1 MGRKLTPPPEALHNT
16 TFTRKEA
23 LQAGLTPGQLRS
35 HQYKRIAPSI
45 YCHRN
50 TTPTPDAIARAYS
63 RSRPRIVITG
73 IQAAQHYKFPLPHW
87 IENPTHDP
95 NTPTPRIS
103 LWSRTWRRDHPEHH
117 LEWNKRRLKPGDVTT
132 LPDPEFPAH
141 IRITTVERTW
151 FDLANILDLENMVI
165 ILDHI
170 IRIPNPKYENR
181 EKPLSTPERIAAFI
195 DAHPHTPGIR
205 IAREALRLAR
215 IGADSPQETRLRLAC
230 REAALPEPAVN
241 RWIND
246 NDGRRIVRPDL
257 TWPKAKVACEYDG
270 AIHETERK
278 RVTDARRNALTTR
291 LGWRQIIVKDTDLCR
306 QERLGW
312 LTKDRLAAWNQL
324 GNGRQRPVRPL
335 GVRIGHY
342 GIKLRVWQPV
352 DLGLAPGLCQSPV
365 IHTIREALNYELAA

>member
-45 YCHRN
+45 YCHRD
-50 TTPTPDAIARAYS
+50 TTPTPNAIARAYS

-103 LWSRTWRRDHPEHH
+103 LWSRTWRRDHPDHH

-132 LPDPEFPAH
+132 LPDPEFPTH

-195 DAHPHTPGIR
+195 DTHPHTPGHQNR
-205 IAREALRLAR
+205 SGSATAHTHRCGLAARN
-215 IGADSPQETRLRLAC
+215 
-230 REAALPEPAVN
+230 PA
-241 RWIND
+241 
-246 NDGRRIVRPDL
+246 
-257 TWPKAKVACEYDG
+257 
-270 AIHETERK
+270 
-278 RVTDARRNALTTR
+278 TTR
-291 LGWRQIIVKDTDLCR
+291 LPRSRSPGTHGQQV
-306 QERLGW
+306 
-312 LTKDRLAAWNQL
+312 DR
-324 GNGRQRPVRPL
+324 RQRRPPHRPPRPHLARGESRMRIRWRNPRNRTETSDRRATQRAHRPAGVATDHRERHRPVPARTARMAHERPPSSL
-335 GVRIGHY
+335 EPTRQ
-342 GIKLRVWQPV
+342 R
-352 DLGLAPGLCQSPV
+352 
-365 IHTIREALNYELAA
+365 